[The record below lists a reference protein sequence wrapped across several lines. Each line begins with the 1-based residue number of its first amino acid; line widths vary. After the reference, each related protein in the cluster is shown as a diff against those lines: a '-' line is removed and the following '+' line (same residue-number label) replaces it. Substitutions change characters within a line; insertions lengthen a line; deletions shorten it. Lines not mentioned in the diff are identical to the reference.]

1 MDLTL
6 SDDPFGNDPNGIAT
20 VVFILIVDIDID
32 PIIEELKRE
41 LRFVFEKIDVF
52 DSLVPGV

>member
-1 MDLTL
+1 MNLTL
-6 SDDPFGNDPNGIAT
+6 LDDPFGNDPNGIAI

-32 PIIEELKRE
+32 PIIEELKGE